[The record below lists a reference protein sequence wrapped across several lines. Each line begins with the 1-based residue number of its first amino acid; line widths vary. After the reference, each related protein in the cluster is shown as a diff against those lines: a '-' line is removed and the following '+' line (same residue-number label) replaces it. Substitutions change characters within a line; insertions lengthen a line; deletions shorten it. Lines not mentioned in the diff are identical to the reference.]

1 MKEPDMTSS
10 KQAAKDQMIFP
21 DGVVFDAELRLMV
34 WRPVGIL
41 NAKAVNT
48 LIQFLEKEEDIARQ
62 PFSRFT
68 DTSKLDALDLED
80 RFVYRV
86 ALHRRRSYAGR
97 PPVKSAFYVTSEAS
111 THYLK
116 IHAIVSEQSPL
127 EVKIF
132 KDLDQAAEWLGV
144 PLARLES

>member
-1 MKEPDMTSS
+1 MNEPDTSPS
-10 KQAAKDQMIFP
+10 KQPAKDQMVFP
-21 DGVVFDAELRLMV
+21 DGVVFDAELRLMI
-34 WRPVGIL
+34 WRPVGVL

-48 LIQFLEKEEDIARQ
+48 LIQFLEKEEDIAHQ
-62 PFSRFT
+62 PFRRFT

-86 ALHRRRSYAGR
+86 ALHRRRIYAGR
-97 PPVKSAFYVTSEAS
+97 PAVKSAFYVTSEAS

-116 IHAIVSEQSPL
+116 IHAIVSEHSPL

-132 KDLDQAAEWLGV
+132 KDLGQAAEWLGV
-144 PLARLES
+144 PLAKLES

>member
-1 MKEPDMTSS
+1 MKEPDTTSS
-10 KQAAKDQMIFP
+10 KQSNKDQMVHP
-21 DGVVFDAELRLMV
+21 AGVVFDLELRLMV

-48 LIQFLEKEEDIARQ
+48 LIQFLEKEEDIAHQ
-62 PFSRFT
+62 PFNRFT

-111 THYLK
+111 SHYLK

-127 EVKIF
+127 EVRIF
-132 KDLDQAAEWLGV
+132 KNLEQAAEWLGV
-144 PLARLES
+144 PLAKLEP

>member
-1 MKEPDMTSS
+1 MKKPDMTSS
-10 KQAAKDQMIFP
+10 KDSTKDQRVFP
-21 DGVVFDAELRLMV
+21 AGVVFDTELRLMV

-41 NAKAVNT
+41 NAKAINT
-48 LIQFLEKEEDIARQ
+48 LIQFLEKEEDIAQQ
-62 PFSRFT
+62 PFNRFT

-86 ALHRRRSYAGR
+86 ALHRRRSFAGR

-111 THYLK
+111 IHYLK

-132 KDLDQAAEWLGV
+132 KDLDEAAEWLGV
-144 PLARLES
+144 PLAKLEP